1 MTVTQ
6 KINRGAWALLAA
18 MLLAVLLLAA
28 CGPSEPAEP
37 TPDVQ
42 AIFTA
47 AAETIQA
54 DLTRVALLT
63 PSPTATLEPTPTFT
77 PTPTTDPLTITP
89 LFTLAPLPVATN
101 PAPAA
106 PVTHE
111 ILSAK
116 LVGETVRSDGLTLEL
131 AARNVDIVLE
141 IKNIGTTTWTPEY
154 SLHYFVW
161 DKLGSPSIKKFG
173 SEVKPGQAIRLT
185 LDFNMPDKGG
195 EYRTWWKLK
204 RDDGSNFG
212 DVYLDVKVL
221 KPGPTNTPVPTP

>member
-18 MLLAVLLLAA
+18 LLLAA
-28 CGPSEPAEP
+28 CAPSETAEP

-54 DLTRVALLT
+54 DLTRVALMT

-77 PTPTTDPLTITP
+77 PTPTTDPLSSAP

-106 PVTHE
+106 PVTQPSFE

-131 AARNVDIVLE
+131 AAKNVDIVLE
-141 IKNIGTTTWTPEY
+141 IKNIGATTWTPEY
-154 SLHYFVW
+154 SLQYFVW
-161 DKLGSPSIKKFG
+161 DKLGSPSLKKFG
-173 SEVKPGQAIRLT
+173 SEVKTNQAIRLT
-185 LDFNMPDKGG
+185 LDFIMPDKGG
-195 EYRTWWKLK
+195 KYRTWWKLK

-212 DVYLDVKVL
+212 DVYLDVEVL
-221 KPGPTNTPVPTP
+221 KPGPTNTPAP